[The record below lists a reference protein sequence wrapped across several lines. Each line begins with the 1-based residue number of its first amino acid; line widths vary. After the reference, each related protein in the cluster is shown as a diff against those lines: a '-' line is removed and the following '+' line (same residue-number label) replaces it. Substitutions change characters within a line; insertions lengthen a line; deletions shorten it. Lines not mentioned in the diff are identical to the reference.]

1 MCANRLDLTSTFTDL
16 SFEGFV
22 EILLNDETVIYRFPE
37 FTMGFLAPPENV
49 VKHIRL
55 DTFSALVAQNPPA
68 TSTRDSV
75 PISLALDMENTRH
88 TLSNIEFQ
96 LPKRAIVGSE
106 YVKFGVEGEIII
118 ELIGETLVMPGK
130 IVGRAV
136 WPLSATGNRW
146 IENPGARRPQI
157 RHKTPTDP
165 DDPCAPERI
174 R

>member
-22 EILLNDETVIYRFPE
+22 EILQNDEAVIYRFPE
-37 FTMGFLAPPENV
+37 FTIGFVVPPENV

-55 DTFSALVAQNPPA
+55 DTFSALVAQNPPE

-75 PISLALDMENTRH
+75 PISLTLDMENTRH

-106 YVKFGVEGEIII
+106 YIKFGVQGEIII
-118 ELIGETLVMPGK
+118 ERIGETGVLPGK

-136 WPLSATGNRW
+136 WPISATGNRW

-157 RHKTPTDP
+157 RYKTPTDP
-165 DDPCAPERI
+165 DDPCARQRI